1 MEYSFSPRRWLSDEE
16 IRREEFVDDS
26 GFAAGLHALGRFDKI
41 LNLNECHLQD
51 SISYK
56 MLDFVRSYALK
67 HKIDAFDTFEKTGF
81 FRHLV
86 VRKKAHHTNDLMVNL
101 VCYYE
106 DEEIINELYAE
117 MMKHFPPL
125 PLL

>member
-1 MEYSFSPRRWLSDEE
+1 
-16 IRREEFVDDS
+16 
-26 GFAAGLHALGRFDKI
+26 
-41 LNLNECHLQD
+41 
-51 SISYK
+51 

-86 VRKKAHHTNDLMVNL
+86 VRKAHHTNDLMVNL

-106 DEEIINELYAE
+106 DKKLSMGY
-117 MMKHFPPL
+117 MQK
-125 PLL
+125 